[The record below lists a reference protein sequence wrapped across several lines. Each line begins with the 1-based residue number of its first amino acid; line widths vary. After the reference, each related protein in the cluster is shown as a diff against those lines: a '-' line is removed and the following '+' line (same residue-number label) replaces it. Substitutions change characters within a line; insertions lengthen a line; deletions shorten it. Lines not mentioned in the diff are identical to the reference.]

1 MPNWTRMTPP
11 AAGAFSATWITRI
24 GGLVFA
30 LILGGAFLVQSC
42 FATVPTDPE
51 SLIEPEGIA
60 GARAGAQLGARVQD
74 LEQRAALDAAAAERE
89 LATSGA
95 ALGGAQL
102 TPAFNETTGEALPGP
117 PVPQTE
123 GEAELREIL
132 RLEAIER
139 RTRSLRSAPVAITY
153 RRPESGG
160 LRTAAATAAAEP
172 TADALA
178 QADAPVD
185 DSRASPPLI
194 PEPVSLMDT
203 IQALQALDA
212 QQTAGAELDAGR
224 ARPSGQQIQPPAV
237 SPLGSTDSTRV
248 VQGDPLNPA
257 IVRAPNTPP
266 GWERVYE
273 GSFLEA
279 VLVNQLNGDFPGPVL
294 ASVAVPFYSAD
305 RQRIVI
311 PRGARVVGSASAV
324 AGQDQARL
332 AVGFHRLIFPDGRWV
347 SLAFRGL
354 NQIGEGALKDHVNR
368 HYLSMF
374 ASVGAVG
381 IMSGL
386 TLRGS
391 NPYAG
396 GMEGVRA
403 GAGQGLAQG
412 ATSILDRFLNRLP
425 TITIRA
431 GHRLRIWLTSD
442 VLVPRPGETGPA
454 SDAGRY
460 LPFGRSGPGVSP
472 DGPQRREGRRSR

>member
-1 MPNWTRMTPP
+1 MTAP
-11 AAGAFSATWITRI
+11 AAGTFSATWITRI
-24 GGLVFA
+24 GGLLFA
-30 LILGGAFLVQSC
+30 VILGGAFLVQSC
-42 FATVPTDPE
+42 FSTVPTDPE
-51 SLIEPEGIA
+51 SLREPEGIA
-60 GARAGAQLGARVQD
+60 GDRATVQLGARVQD

-89 LATSGA
+89 LATQ
-95 ALGGAQL
+95 GAQL
-102 TPAFNETTGEALPGP
+102 TGGHVTPAFNETTGETDGEAPAI
-117 PVPQTE
+117 VPLTE
-123 GEAELREIL
+123 AEAELREVL

-139 RTRSLRSAPVAITY
+139 RTRSLRSAPIAITY
-153 RRPESGG
+153 RRPDTGG
-160 LRTAAATAAAEP
+160 LAPAAAEL
-172 TADALA
+172 T
-178 QADAPVD
+178 ADAPVD
-185 DSRASPPLI
+185 ENRASTPLI

-212 QQTAGAELDAGR
+212 QQTAGAELAAGR
-224 ARPSGQQIQPPAV
+224 ALPSGLQIQPPAV

-248 VQGDPLNPA
+248 VQGDPVNPA

-266 GWERVYE
+266 GWERIYE
-273 GSFLEA
+273 GSFIEA
-279 VLVNQLNGDFPGPVL
+279 VLVNQLSGDFPGPVL

-311 PRGARVVGSASAV
+311 PRGARLIGSASAV
-324 AGQDQARL
+324 AGQDQERL

-347 SLAFRGL
+347 SLEFRGL
-354 NQIGEGALKDHVNR
+354 NQIGEGALKDQVNR
-368 HYLSMF
+368 HYFSMF

-391 NPYAG
+391 DPYAG

-442 VLVPRPGETGPA
+442 VLVPRPG
-454 SDAGRY
+454 
-460 LPFGRSGPGVSP
+460 
-472 DGPQRREGRRSR
+472 

>member
-1 MPNWTRMTPP
+1 MTAP
-11 AAGAFSATWITRI
+11 AAGTFSATWITRI
-24 GGLVFA
+24 GGLLFA
-30 LILGGAFLVQSC
+30 VILGGAFLVQSC
-42 FATVPTDPE
+42 FSTVPTDPE
-51 SLIEPEGIA
+51 SLREPEGIA
-60 GARAGAQLGARVQD
+60 GDRATVQLGARVQD

-89 LATSGA
+89 LATQ
-95 ALGGAQL
+95 GAQL
-102 TPAFNETTGEALPGP
+102 TGGHVTPAFNETTGETDGEAPAI
-117 PVPQTE
+117 VPLTE
-123 GEAELREIL
+123 AEAELREVL

-139 RTRSLRSAPVAITY
+139 RTRSLRSAPIAITY
-153 RRPESGG
+153 RRPDTGG
-160 LRTAAATAAAEP
+160 LAPAAAEL
-172 TADALA
+172 TADAPA

-185 DSRASPPLI
+185 ENRASTPLI
-194 PEPVSLMDT
+194 PEPVSVMDT

-224 ARPSGQQIQPPAV
+224 ALPSGLQIQPPAV

-257 IVRAPNTPP
+257 IVRSPNTPP
-266 GWERVYE
+266 GWERIYE
-273 GSFLEA
+273 GSFIEA

-311 PRGARVVGSASAV
+311 PRGARLIGSASAV
-324 AGQDQARL
+324 AGQDQERL

-354 NQIGEGALKDHVNR
+354 NQIGEGALKDEVNR

-381 IMSGL
+381 IISGL

-391 NPYAG
+391 DPYAG

-412 ATSILDRFLNRLP
+412 ATTILDRFLNRLP

-442 VLVPRPGETGPA
+442 VLVPRPG
-454 SDAGRY
+454 
-460 LPFGRSGPGVSP
+460 
-472 DGPQRREGRRSR
+472 

>member
-1 MPNWTRMTPP
+1 MTPP

-30 LILGGAFLVQSC
+30 LILAGAFLVQSC
-42 FATVPTDPE
+42 FSTVPTDPE
-51 SLIEPEGIA
+51 SLREPEGIA
-60 GARAGAQLGARVQD
+60 GDRATVQLGARVQD
-74 LEQRAALDAAAAERE
+74 LEQRAALDAAAADRE
-89 LATSGA
+89 LATEGA
-95 ALGGAQL
+95 ALGGGHV
-102 TPAFNETTGEALPGP
+102 TPAFNETTGETDGTAPAI
-117 PVPQTE
+117 VPLTE
-123 GEAELREIL
+123 AEAELREVL

-153 RRPESGG
+153 RRPQTGG
-160 LRTAAATAAAEP
+160 LSTAVATAAAEP
-172 TADALA
+172 A

-185 DSRASPPLI
+185 DSRASTPLI

-224 ARPSGQQIQPPAV
+224 ARPSGRQIQPPAV
-237 SPLGSTDSTRV
+237 SPLGSPDSARV
-248 VQGDPLNPA
+248 AQGDPVNPA

-273 GSFLEA
+273 GSFIEA
-279 VLVNQLNGDFPGPVL
+279 VLVTQLNGDFPGPVL

-311 PRGARVVGSASAV
+311 PRGARVIGSASAV
-324 AGQDQARL
+324 AGQDQERL

-347 SLAFRGL
+347 SLEFRGM
-354 NQIGEGALKDHVNR
+354 NQIGEGALKDQVNR
-368 HYLSMF
+368 HYFSMF

-412 ATSILDRFLNRLP
+412 ATTILDRFLNRLP

-454 SDAGRY
+454 SDAGRD

>member
-1 MPNWTRMTPP
+1 MTPP

-30 LILGGAFLVQSC
+30 LILAGAFLVQSC
-42 FATVPTDPE
+42 FSTVPTDPE
-51 SLIEPEGIA
+51 SLREPEGIA
-60 GARAGAQLGARVQD
+60 GDRATVQLGARVQD

-89 LATSGA
+89 LATQGA
-95 ALGGAQL
+95 ALGGGHV
-102 TPAFNETTGEALPGP
+102 TPAFNETTGETDGEAPAI
-117 PVPQTE
+117 VPLTE
-123 GEAELREIL
+123 GEAELREVL

-139 RTRSLRSAPVAITY
+139 RTRSLRSAPIAITY
-153 RRPESGG
+153 RRPDTGG
-160 LRTAAATAAAEP
+160 LAPAAAATAAAVP
-172 TADALA
+172 AADLSA
-178 QADAPVD
+178 QAGDEN
-185 DSRASPPLI
+185 RASTPLI
-194 PEPVSLMDT
+194 TEPVSLMDT

-224 ARPSGQQIQPPAV
+224 ALPSGRQIQPPAV
-237 SPLGSTDSTRV
+237 SPLGPTASDRLPVS
-248 VQGDPLNPA
+248 DPLNPA
-257 IVRAPNTPP
+257 IVRSPNTPP
-266 GWERVYE
+266 GWERIYE
-273 GSFLEA
+273 GSFIEA

-294 ASVAVPFYSAD
+294 ASVAVPFYSVD

-311 PRGARVVGSASAV
+311 PRGARVIGSASAV
-324 AGQDQARL
+324 SGQDQERL

-347 SLAFRGL
+347 SLEFRGL
-354 NQIGEGALKDHVNR
+354 NQIGEGALKDQVNR

-412 ATSILDRFLNRLP
+412 ATTILDRFLNRLP

-442 VLVPRPGETGPA
+442 VLVPRP
-454 SDAGRY
+454 
-460 LPFGRSGPGVSP
+460 V
-472 DGPQRREGRRSR
+472 

>member
-1 MPNWTRMTPP
+1 MPNWTRLSAP

-30 LILGGAFLVQSC
+30 VLLGGAFLMQSC
-42 FATVPTDPE
+42 FATVPTDSE
-51 SLIEPEGIA
+51 SLLEPEGIA
-60 GARAGAQLGARVQD
+60 GDRAAQQLGQRVQD
-74 LEQRAALDAAAAERE
+74 LEQRATLDAAAAERQ
-89 LATSGA
+89 LAAQGTR
-95 ALGGAQL
+95 LTGGHV
-102 TPAFNETTGEALPGP
+102 TPAFNPTTGEPDSAAPAI
-117 PVPQTE
+117 VPLTE
-123 GEAELREIL
+123 AEAELREVL

-153 RRPESGG
+153 RRPADADTSP
-160 LRTAAATAAAEP
+160 AAAE
-172 TADALA
+172 A
-178 QADAPVD
+178 ADAPTQAGD
-185 DSRASPPLI
+185 QDRASTPLT
-194 PEPVSLMDT
+194 PASPDFLGSLA
-203 IQALQALDA
+203 ALQALDA
-212 QQTAGAELDAGR
+212 QLSGETALDAVPAGLPR
-224 ARPSGQQIQPPAV
+224 QPPPAEP
-237 SPLGSTDSTRV
+237 SPLGPTNNALRV
-248 VQGDPLNPA
+248 AQGDPLNPA
-257 IVRAPNTPP
+257 IVRAPDHPP

-294 ASVAVPFYSAD
+294 ATVAVPVYSAD

-311 PRGARVVGSASAV
+311 PRGARVVGSASATI
-324 AGQDQARL
+324 GQDQERL

-347 SLAFRGL
+347 SLEFTGL
-354 NQIGEGALKDHVNR
+354 NQIGEGALKDQVNR

-381 IMSGL
+381 IISGL

-396 GMEGVRA
+396 GVEGFRA

-412 ATSILDRFLNRLP
+412 ATNILDRFLNRLP

-442 VLVPRPGETGPA
+442 VLVPRPA
-454 SDAGRY
+454 
-460 LPFGRSGPGVSP
+460 
-472 DGPQRREGRRSR
+472 

>member
-1 MPNWTRMTPP
+1 MTPP

-30 LILGGAFLVQSC
+30 LILAGAFLVQSC
-42 FATVPTDPE
+42 FSTVPTDPE
-51 SLIEPEGIA
+51 SLREPEGIA
-60 GARAGAQLGARVQD
+60 GDRATVQLGARVQD

-89 LATSGA
+89 LATEGA
-95 ALGGAQL
+95 ALGGGHV
-102 TPAFNETTGEALPGP
+102 TPAFNETTGE
-117 PVPQTE
+117 PVPGGGPGIVPLTE
-123 GEAELREIL
+123 GEAELREVL

-139 RTRSLRSAPVAITY
+139 RTRSLRSAPIAITY

-160 LRTAAATAAAEP
+160 LRTAAAEP
-172 TADALA
+172 TADA
-178 QADAPVD
+178 PMD
-185 DSRASPPLI
+185 DRASPPLI

-224 ARPSGQQIQPPAV
+224 ARPSGRQIQPPAV
-237 SPLGSTDSTRV
+237 SPLGSPDSARV
-248 VQGDPLNPA
+248 AQGDPVHPA

-266 GWERVYE
+266 GWERIYE

-311 PRGARVVGSASAV
+311 PRGARVIGSASAV

-347 SLAFRGL
+347 SLEFRGL
-354 NQIGEGALKDHVNR
+354 NQIGEGALKDQVNR
-368 HYLSMF
+368 HYVSMF

-454 SDAGRY
+454 SDAGRD

-472 DGPQRREGRRSR
+472 GGPQRREGRRSR

>member
-1 MPNWTRMTPP
+1 MTPP

-24 GGLVFA
+24 GGLLFA
-30 LILGGAFLVQSC
+30 VILGGAFLVQSC
-42 FATVPTDPE
+42 FSTVPTDPE
-51 SLIEPEGIA
+51 SLREPEGIA
-60 GARAGAQLGARVQD
+60 GDRATVQLGARVQD

-89 LATSGA
+89 LATQ
-95 ALGGAQL
+95 GAQL
-102 TPAFNETTGEALPGP
+102 TGGHVTPAFNETTGETDGEAPAI
-117 PVPQTE
+117 VPLTE
-123 GEAELREIL
+123 AEAELREVL

-139 RTRSLRSAPVAITY
+139 RTRSLRSAPIAITY
-153 RRPESGG
+153 RRPDTGG
-160 LRTAAATAAAEP
+160 LAPAAAEP
-172 TADALA
+172 TADATA

-185 DSRASPPLI
+185 ENRASTPLI
-194 PEPVSLMDT
+194 TEPVSVMDT

-224 ARPSGQQIQPPAV
+224 ARPSGLQIQPPAV

-257 IVRAPNTPP
+257 IVRSPNTPP
-266 GWERVYE
+266 GWERIYE
-273 GSFLEA
+273 GSFIEA
-279 VLVNQLNGDFPGPVL
+279 VLVNQLSGDFPGPVL
-294 ASVAVPFYSAD
+294 ASVAVPFYSVD

-311 PRGARVVGSASAV
+311 PRGARLIGSASAV
-324 AGQDQARL
+324 AGQDQERL

-347 SLAFRGL
+347 SLEFRGL
-354 NQIGEGALKDHVNR
+354 NQIGEGALKDQVNR
-368 HYLSMF
+368 HYFSMF

-412 ATSILDRFLNRLP
+412 ATTILDRFLNRLP

-442 VLVPRPGETGPA
+442 VLVPRPG
-454 SDAGRY
+454 
-460 LPFGRSGPGVSP
+460 
-472 DGPQRREGRRSR
+472 

>member
-1 MPNWTRMTPP
+1 MTAP
-11 AAGAFSATWITRI
+11 AAGTFSATWITRI
-24 GGLVFA
+24 GGLLFA
-30 LILGGAFLVQSC
+30 VILGGAFLVQSC
-42 FATVPTDPE
+42 FSTVPTDPE
-51 SLIEPEGIA
+51 SLREPEGIA
-60 GARAGAQLGARVQD
+60 GDRATVQLGARVQD

-89 LATSGA
+89 LATQ
-95 ALGGAQL
+95 GAQL
-102 TPAFNETTGEALPGP
+102 TGGHVTPAFNETTGETDGEAPAI
-117 PVPQTE
+117 VPLTE
-123 GEAELREIL
+123 AEAELREVL

-139 RTRSLRSAPVAITY
+139 RTRSLRSAPIAITY
-153 RRPESGG
+153 RRPDTGG
-160 LRTAAATAAAEP
+160 LAPAAAEL
-172 TADALA
+172 TADAPA
-178 QADAPVD
+178 QADAPGD
-185 DSRASPPLI
+185 DSRASTPLLT
-194 PEPVSLMDT
+194 EPVSVMDT

-212 QQTAGAELDAGR
+212 QQTAGTELAAGR
-224 ARPSGQQIQPPAV
+224 ARPSGLQIQPPAV
-237 SPLGSTDSTRV
+237 SPLGSTASTRV
-248 VQGDPLNPA
+248 MQGDPLNPA
-257 IVRAPNTPP
+257 IVRSPNTPP
-266 GWERVYE
+266 GWERIYE
-273 GSFLEA
+273 GSFIEA

-311 PRGARVVGSASAV
+311 PRGARLIGSASAV
-324 AGQDQARL
+324 AGQDQERL

-347 SLAFRGL
+347 SLEFRGL
-354 NQIGEGALKDHVNR
+354 NQIGEGALKDQVNR

-391 NPYAG
+391 DPYAG

-412 ATSILDRFLNRLP
+412 ATTILDRFLNRLP

-442 VLVPRPGETGPA
+442 VLVPRPGETGPP

-472 DGPQRREGRRSR
+472 GGPQRSRGRRSR

>member
-1 MPNWTRMTPP
+1 MTAP
-11 AAGAFSATWITRI
+11 AAGTFSATWITRI
-24 GGLVFA
+24 GGLLFA
-30 LILGGAFLVQSC
+30 VILGGAFLVQSC
-42 FATVPTDPE
+42 FSTVPTDPE
-51 SLIEPEGIA
+51 SLREPEGIA
-60 GARAGAQLGARVQD
+60 GDRATVQLGARVQD

-89 LATSGA
+89 LATQ
-95 ALGGAQL
+95 GAQL
-102 TPAFNETTGEALPGP
+102 TGGHVTPAFNETTGETDGEAPAI
-117 PVPQTE
+117 VPLTE
-123 GEAELREIL
+123 AEAELREVL

-139 RTRSLRSAPVAITY
+139 RTRSLRSAPIAITY
-153 RRPESGG
+153 RRPDTGG
-160 LRTAAATAAAEP
+160 LAPAAAEL
-172 TADALA
+172 TADAPA

-185 DSRASPPLI
+185 ENRASTPLI

-224 ARPSGQQIQPPAV
+224 ALPSGLQIQPPAV

-257 IVRAPNTPP
+257 IVRSPNTPP
-266 GWERVYE
+266 GWERIYE
-273 GSFLEA
+273 GSFIEA
-279 VLVNQLNGDFPGPVL
+279 VLVNQLSGDFPGPVL

-311 PRGARVVGSASAV
+311 PRGARLIGSASAV
-324 AGQDQARL
+324 AGQDQERL

-347 SLAFRGL
+347 SLEFRGL
-354 NQIGEGALKDHVNR
+354 NQIGEGALKDQVNR
-368 HYLSMF
+368 HYFSMF

-381 IMSGL
+381 IISGL

-391 NPYAG
+391 DPYAG

-412 ATSILDRFLNRLP
+412 ATTILDRFLNRLP

-442 VLVPRPGETGPA
+442 VLVPRPG
-454 SDAGRY
+454 
-460 LPFGRSGPGVSP
+460 
-472 DGPQRREGRRSR
+472 

>member
-1 MPNWTRMTPP
+1 MTAP
-11 AAGAFSATWITRI
+11 AAGTFSATWITRI
-24 GGLVFA
+24 GGLLFA
-30 LILGGAFLVQSC
+30 VILGGAFLVQSC
-42 FATVPTDPE
+42 FSTVPTDPE
-51 SLIEPEGIA
+51 SLREPEGIA
-60 GARAGAQLGARVQD
+60 GDRATVQLGARVQD

-89 LATSGA
+89 LATQ
-95 ALGGAQL
+95 GAQL
-102 TPAFNETTGEALPGP
+102 TGGHVTPAFNETTGETDGEAPAI
-117 PVPQTE
+117 VPLTE
-123 GEAELREIL
+123 AEAELREVL

-139 RTRSLRSAPVAITY
+139 RTRSLRSAPIAITY
-153 RRPESGG
+153 RRPETGG
-160 LRTAAATAAAEP
+160 LRPAAVATAAAEP
-172 TADALA
+172 TADAPA
-178 QADAPVD
+178 QVDAPMD
-185 DSRASPPLI
+185 DRAGTPL
-194 PEPVSLMDT
+194 PTEPVSLMDT

-212 QQTAGAELDAGR
+212 QQTAGAELAAGR
-224 ARPSGQQIQPPAV
+224 GLPSGLQIQPPAV
-237 SPLGSTDSTRV
+237 SPLGSPDSARV
-248 VQGDPLNPA
+248 AQGDPVNPA

-266 GWERVYE
+266 GWERIYE

-311 PRGARVVGSASAV
+311 PRGARLIGSASAV
-324 AGQDQARL
+324 AGQDQERL

-354 NQIGEGALKDHVNR
+354 NQIGEGALKDQVNR

-381 IMSGL
+381 IISGL

-391 NPYAG
+391 DPYAG

-442 VLVPRPGETGPA
+442 VLVPRPG
-454 SDAGRY
+454 
-460 LPFGRSGPGVSP
+460 
-472 DGPQRREGRRSR
+472 

>member
-1 MPNWTRMTPP
+1 MTAP
-11 AAGAFSATWITRI
+11 AAGTFSATWITRI
-24 GGLVFA
+24 GGLLFA
-30 LILGGAFLVQSC
+30 VILGGAFLVQSC
-42 FATVPTDPE
+42 FSTVPTDPE
-51 SLIEPEGIA
+51 SLREPEGIA
-60 GARAGAQLGARVQD
+60 GDRATVQLGARVQD

-89 LATSGA
+89 LATQ
-95 ALGGAQL
+95 GAQL
-102 TPAFNETTGEALPGP
+102 TGGHVTPAFNETTGETDGEAPAI
-117 PVPQTE
+117 VPLTE
-123 GEAELREIL
+123 AEAELREVL

-139 RTRSLRSAPVAITY
+139 RTRSLRSAPIAITY

-160 LRTAAATAAAEP
+160 LAPAAAEP
-172 TADALA
+172 TADAPA

-185 DSRASPPLI
+185 ENRASTPLI
-194 PEPVSLMDT
+194 PEPVSVMDT

-224 ARPSGQQIQPPAV
+224 ALPSGLQIQPPAV

-257 IVRAPNTPP
+257 IVRSPNTPP
-266 GWERVYE
+266 GWERIYE
-273 GSFLEA
+273 GSFIEA

-311 PRGARVVGSASAV
+311 PRGARLIGSASAV
-324 AGQDQARL
+324 AGQDQERL

-354 NQIGEGALKDHVNR
+354 NQIGEGALKDEVNR

-391 NPYAG
+391 DPYAG

-442 VLVPRPGETGPA
+442 VLVPRPG
-454 SDAGRY
+454 
-460 LPFGRSGPGVSP
+460 
-472 DGPQRREGRRSR
+472 

>member
-1 MPNWTRMTPP
+1 MTPP

-30 LILGGAFLVQSC
+30 LILAGAFLVQSC
-42 FATVPTDPE
+42 FSTVPTDPE
-51 SLIEPEGIA
+51 SLREPEGIA
-60 GARAGAQLGARVQD
+60 GDRATVQLGARVQD

-89 LATSGA
+89 LATEGA
-95 ALGGAQL
+95 ALGGGHV
-102 TPAFNETTGEALPGP
+102 TPAFNETTGETDGEAPAI
-117 PVPQTE
+117 VPLTE
-123 GEAELREIL
+123 AEAELREVL

-139 RTRSLRSAPVAITY
+139 RTRSLRSAPIAITY
-153 RRPESGG
+153 RRPDTGG
-160 LRTAAATAAAEP
+160 LAPAAAEP

-185 DSRASPPLI
+185 ESRASTPI
-194 PEPVSLMDT
+194 PTEPVSLMQT

-224 ARPSGQQIQPPAV
+224 ALPSGRQIQPPAV
-237 SPLGSTDSTRV
+237 SPLGSPDSARG
-248 VQGDPLNPA
+248 VQGDPVNPA

-266 GWERVYE
+266 GWERIYE
-273 GSFLEA
+273 GSFIEG

-311 PRGARVVGSASAV
+311 PRGARVIGSASAV
-324 AGQDQARL
+324 AGQDQERL

-354 NQIGEGALKDHVNR
+354 NQIGEGALKDQVNR

-381 IMSGL
+381 IISGL

-412 ATSILDRFLNRLP
+412 ATNILDRFLNRLP

-472 DGPQRREGRRSR
+472 GGPSRSRGRRSR